1 MLWQDF
7 NIFTLN
13 HVVWQMPDS
22 TVLQMLPELF
32 FACSGQTYFS
42 VGWVL
47 WGTEWG
53 VVQKEV
59 TAKVTSATPVPQ
71 RIGIPTVPCS
81 TVSNFSGNCSF
92 LFFFFVLFYIFFGLA
107 LPFPFVCVCA
117 CLYVW
122 WEWREEGGEEKSAGL
137 STSTVTSRY
146 EAFPELK

>member
-1 MLWQDF
+1 MLRQDF

-92 LFFFFVLFYIFFGLA
+92 LFLFFCFILYIFWSRS
-107 LPFPFVCVCA
+107 PFPFCVCM
-117 CLYVW
+117 CVPLCVVGMKGG
-122 WEWREEGGEEKSAGL
+122 GGEEKRAGL
-137 STSTVTSRY
+137 SMSTVTSRY